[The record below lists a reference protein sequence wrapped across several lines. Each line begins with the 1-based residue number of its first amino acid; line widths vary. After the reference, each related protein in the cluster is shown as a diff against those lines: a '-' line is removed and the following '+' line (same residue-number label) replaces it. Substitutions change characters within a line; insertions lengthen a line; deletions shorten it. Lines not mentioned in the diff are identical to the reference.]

1 MPKKRGL
8 IMTLL
13 WNHFKVVLGLTP
25 FFLTVFTL
33 AGAGVWK
40 LKAEPAI
47 QRVIDSTI
55 APLQSRIIKLEL
67 NDLKIDTTLRRMR
80 FTDDQQLYLLKKI
93 AGKAAVKSMEEDTEG
108 FRPFK

>member
-1 MPKKRGL
+1 MKV
-8 IMTLL
+8 L
-13 WNHFKVVLGLTP
+13 WNNAKVVVILAP
-25 FFLTVFTL
+25 FFLTLFSL

-40 LKAEPAI
+40 YKAEPAI
-47 QRVIDSTI
+47 QKVIDSTI
-55 APLQSRIIKLEL
+55 APLQNRILKLEL

-80 FTDDQQLYLLKKI
+80 FTDDQQLYLLKRI